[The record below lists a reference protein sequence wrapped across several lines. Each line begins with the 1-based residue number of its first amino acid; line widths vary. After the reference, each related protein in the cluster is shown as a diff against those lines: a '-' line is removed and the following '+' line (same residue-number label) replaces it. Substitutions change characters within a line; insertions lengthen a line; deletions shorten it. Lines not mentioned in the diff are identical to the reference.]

1 MNRGMPNYDKVLFK
15 GKGRSTRESPSA
27 TDGAGGQRHS
37 ALGYGHEQKRTSGA
51 VVKPLLSTSS
61 VLPLSRPRQ
70 VPVDMTSCRIVKQV
84 AYGWFVSRE
93 NAKVVEVIALAEF
106 REGHLRAF
114 INRT

>member
-1 MNRGMPNYDKVLFK
+1 MRKQVHQRVPFSC
-15 GKGRSTRESPSA
+15 RRRWS
-27 TDGAGGQRHS
+27 QRHS

-61 VLPLSRPRQ
+61 VLPLSCPRQ